1 MTKYNTKREWGKE
14 MMMLMWPKPR
24 SSRDLVLKSPP
35 DQVKQFSLFLE
46 KEAFQKDED
55 SSRLRMEESGTRL
68 EVGSMMKRLS
78 KNPAMR

>member
-1 MTKYNTKREWGKE
+1 MTSITQKRGWGKE
-14 MMMLMWPKPR
+14 MMMLMGPKPR

-55 SSRLRMEESGTRL
+55 SSRLRTEESGTRL
-68 EVGSMMKRLS
+68 EVRSMMKRLS
-78 KNPAMR
+78 EVQP